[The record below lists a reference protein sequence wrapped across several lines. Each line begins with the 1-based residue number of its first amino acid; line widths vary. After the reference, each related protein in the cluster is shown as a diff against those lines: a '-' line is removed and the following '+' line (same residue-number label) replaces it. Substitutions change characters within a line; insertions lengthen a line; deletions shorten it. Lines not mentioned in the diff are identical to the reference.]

1 MDGMDDDSK
10 GGDKLSDK
18 KARDWLAR
26 VNQVSKSV
34 WEDQSVMG
42 FAFAD
47 PPAKKDTA
55 EIRYFQSLEMAL
67 NI

>member
-18 KARDWLAR
+18 KTRDWLAR

-34 WEDQSVMG
+34 REDQSVMG

-47 PPAKKDTA
+47 PPAKKRLPKSGT
-55 EIRYFQSLEMAL
+55 FKAL
-67 NI
+67 KWH